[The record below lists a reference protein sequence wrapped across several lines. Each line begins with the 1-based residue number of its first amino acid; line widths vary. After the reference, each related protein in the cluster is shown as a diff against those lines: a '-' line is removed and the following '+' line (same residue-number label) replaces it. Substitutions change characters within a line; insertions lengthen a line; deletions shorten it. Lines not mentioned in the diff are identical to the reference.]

1 MLNEEFSGIVER
13 MGLVFEADGLPRS
26 AGRILGLLFISP
38 EPRSLDELAEALQL
52 SKGSASSSTRL
63 LERLGPIE
71 RVTRPGDRK
80 DYYRV
85 ADDVDS
91 QLLNLWITHLDQT
104 RNLLAAALVERRAD
118 SVVRERLESSCSFF
132 SDMTQ
137 QLRAAGERWRNRIG
151 SNHESPP
158 LDATGTEGDK

>member
-1 MLNEEFSGIVER
+1 LNGEFSGIVER
-13 MGLVFEADGLPRS
+13 MGIVFETDGLPRS

-38 EPRSLDELAEALQL
+38 DPLSLDELADALQL

-85 ADDVDS
+85 AEDVHS
-91 QLLNLWITHLDQT
+91 KLLNMWLTHLDKWGI
-104 RNLLAAALVERRAD
+104 LMEAALVERRGD
-118 SVVRERLESSCSFF
+118 NVVRERLEHSCSFF
-132 SDMTQ
+132 SDMKRQ
-137 QLRAAGERWRNRIG
+137 VRAAGDRWRNRTD
-151 SNHESPP
+151 SNHDGSRAGGAGP
-158 LDATGTEGDK
+158 EGDK

>member
-1 MLNEEFSGIVER
+1 MNEEFSGIVER
-13 MGLVFEADGLPRS
+13 MGLVFETDGLPRS
-26 AGRILGLLFISP
+26 AGRILGLLFMSP
-38 EPRSLDELAEALQL
+38 EPRSLDEVAETLQL

-85 ADDVDS
+85 TEDVHS
-91 QLLNLWITHLDQT
+91 QLLNLWLTHLDQT
-104 RNLLAAALVERRAD
+104 RNLLAAALNERGED
-118 SVVRERLESSCSFF
+118 SVVRKRLECSCSFF

-137 QLRAAGERWRNRIG
+137 QLRAAGERWRKRMDT
-151 SNHESPP
+151 NHDGARA
-158 LDATGTEGDK
+158 DAAGPDGDQ